1 MNIVIPDVKTI
12 LCGGAGRSLKEDDM
26 ARDMPS
32 RAIIYLSL
40 KSFVLQIIN
49 HPKGEGFR
57 MEEKSAGTIGAGI
70 RSLWVFDFD
79 GTLSPIVEDRH
90 AARIHPMCRELLRG
104 LARMPKQFVVVLSSR
119 EIEDLAKR
127 VPLPRVILG
136 GASGLEWRLP
146 GGHRIR
152 PGDPFEARREKVRG
166 TLDPLLSR
174 LSHMPGV
181 DVEDKGWSVAI
192 HHRRVLPEVMA
203 MLEPLLKELEG
214 TSDVRMYRG
223 PSVAEVQLLRN
234 VNKSFGVRTICRI
247 MGFDPSKDRIL
258 YAGDD
263 ENDALAM
270 RWVLHKGGIAFSV
283 GGAVRV
289 PGARVVEN
297 PVALARAVGALVDIP
312 LQRGTEGKTL

>member
-1 MNIVIPDVKTI
+1 MAVKPSEPI
-12 LCGGAGRSLKEDDM
+12 GSGGRSLW
-26 ARDMPS
+26 
-32 RAIIYLSL
+32 I
-40 KSFVLQIIN
+40 
-49 HPKGEGFR
+49 
-57 MEEKSAGTIGAGI
+57 
-70 RSLWVFDFD
+70 FDFD

-90 AARIHPMCRELLRG
+90 AARIHPLSRELLKG
-104 LARMPKQFVVVLSSR
+104 LARIPNQFVVVLSSR

-166 TLDPLLSR
+166 SLDPLLTR
-174 LSHMPGV
+174 LSHIPGV

-192 HHRRVLPEVMA
+192 HHRHVLPGA
-203 MLEPLLKELEG
+203 LPLLAPLLKELEG
-214 TSDVRMYRG
+214 TPDTRVFRG

-247 MGFDPSKDRIL
+247 IGFDPSKDRIL

-263 ENDALAM
+263 ENDAVAM
-270 RWVLHKGGIAFSV
+270 RWVLRKRGIAFSV
-283 GGAVRV
+283 GAAAHV
-289 PGARVVEN
+289 PGAKVVEN
-297 PVALARAVGALVDIP
+297 PATLARAVAELAGID
-312 LQRGTEGKTL
+312 LQRGKGMA

>member
-1 MNIVIPDVKTI
+1 MKT
-12 LCGGAGRSLKEDDM
+12 R
-26 ARDMPS
+26 
-32 RAIIYLSL
+32 
-40 KSFVLQIIN
+40 QI
-49 HPKGEGFR
+49 
-57 MEEKSAGTIGAGI
+57 EKIGAGI

-79 GTLSPIVEDRH
+79 GTLSPIVDDRP
-90 AARIHPMCRELLRG
+90 AARIHPMCRELLKG
-104 LARMPKQFVVVLSSR
+104 LARMPTHFVIVLSSR

-152 PGDPFEARREKVRG
+152 PGDPFEARREKVRR

-174 LSHMPGV
+174 LSFIPGV

-192 HHRRVLPEVMA
+192 HYRHVLPEVMA
-203 MLEPLLKELEG
+203 MLEPLLKELEE
-214 TSDVRMYRG
+214 TPDVRVYRG
-223 PSVAEVQLLRN
+223 PSVAEAQLLRN

-247 MGFDPSKDRIL
+247 LGFDPSKERIL

-263 ENDALAM
+263 ESDVVAM
-270 RWVLHKGGIAFSV
+270 RWVLRRGGVAFSV
-283 GGAVRV
+283 GAAARV

-297 PVALARAVGALVDIP
+297 PVALARAVGALAEIP
-312 LQRGTEGKTL
+312 PPRGKGKSGSLAG